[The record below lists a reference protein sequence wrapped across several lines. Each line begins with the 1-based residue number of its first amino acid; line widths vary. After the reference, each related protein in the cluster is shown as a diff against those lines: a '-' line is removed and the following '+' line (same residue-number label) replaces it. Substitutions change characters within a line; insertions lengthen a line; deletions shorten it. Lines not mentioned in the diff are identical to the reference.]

1 MPDQDSL
8 EPYLFYGTVLP
19 ERAPLSLKY
28 KTPKRISVQTA
39 DGESRSLNVHLNIIL
54 NQIGVTVEVEQEFER
69 IFDLRNIVKDIIQ
82 DDLALVGFIKG
93 HAYNFE
99 ITRVINRSFS
109 TDFVFGIDI
118 PVIAERN
125 KDMSVQGRFEEI
137 LRKATTPDG
146 IYLKRCF
153 SDLVA
158 AMKDHQNSSFYCYL
172 AIESLRNHCAVA
184 NNMLISKEKAQWK
197 KFREV
202 SGYCREDIER
212 YKPEYADQQRHGKP
226 GKPMSDQERAEMF
239 LLTWDIVDA
248 YLDSI

>member
-19 ERAPLSLKY
+19 QRAPLSLMY
-28 KTPKRISVQTA
+28 KMPKRISVQTA
-39 DGESRSLNVHLNIIL
+39 DGENRLLNVHLNIIL
-54 NQIGVTVEVEQEFER
+54 NQIGVTVEVEQEFEK

-93 HAYNFE
+93 HAYDFE

-125 KDMSVQGRFEEI
+125 KEVSVQARFEEI
-137 LRKATTPDG
+137 LRKAITPEG

-153 SDLVA
+153 SDLA
-158 AMKDHQNSSFYCYL
+158 GC
-172 AIESLRNHCAVA
+172 
-184 NNMLISKEKAQWK
+184 
-197 KFREV
+197 
-202 SGYCREDIER
+202 
-212 YKPEYADQQRHGKP
+212 
-226 GKPMSDQERAEMF
+226 
-239 LLTWDIVDA
+239 
-248 YLDSI
+248 